1 VITSPQRPPSLITN
15 FTSAG
20 ISPGDAV
27 PDGTDAAELFDVEM
41 DELAG
46 LLAFIAID
54 RFGRLQGTELVQFKP
69 TQNAADGG
77 CETPV
82 SAANLL
88 AGPALAVQSLDLIDH
103 HLGRQL
109 PEPMRGRTVASALR

>member
-1 VITSPQRPPSLITN
+1 LELFCLLLVSLAFLLFGTITYSDHLSATPTITHRQ
-15 FTSAG
+15 FHVRRDIAR
-20 ISPGDAV
+20 DAV

-54 RFGRLQGTELVQFKP
+54 RFGRLQGTELVQSKP

-77 CETPV
+77 W
-82 SAANLL
+82 
-88 AGPALAVQSLDLIDH
+88 
-103 HLGRQL
+103 
-109 PEPMRGRTVASALR
+109 